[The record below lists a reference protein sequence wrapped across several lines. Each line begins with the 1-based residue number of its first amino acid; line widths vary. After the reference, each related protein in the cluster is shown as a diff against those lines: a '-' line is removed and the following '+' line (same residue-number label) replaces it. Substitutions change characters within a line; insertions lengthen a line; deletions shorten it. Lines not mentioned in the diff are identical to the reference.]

1 MTTDDT
7 QYVTL
12 GDGRA
17 IAMRPISADD
27 GPALQRFH
35 SHLSRTSVHY
45 RFFGAKPTLS
55 QERARYFTHL
65 DGHDRFALVALD
77 PAQPIEIIGVV
88 RFDRI
93 PGTDQAEYAAVI
105 ADAWQHQ
112 RLGTLLTQ
120 QLIAAAR
127 QRGIQRLFALVL
139 PDNLPMQR
147 LLLHLGLPERTSW
160 EDGVKRMELDLRV
173 GAEQV

>member
-1 MTTDDT
+1 MRTDDT

-17 IAMRPISADD
+17 IALRPIRADD

-45 RFFGAKPTLS
+45 RFFGGKPTLS
-55 QERARYFTHL
+55 QERARSFTHL
-65 DGHDRFALVALD
+65 DGRDRFALVALD

-93 PGTDQAEYAAVI
+93 PGTDQAEYAAV
-105 ADAWQHQ
+105 
-112 RLGTLLTQ
+112 
-120 QLIAAAR
+120 
-127 QRGIQRLFALVL
+127 
-139 PDNLPMQR
+139 LPMP
-147 LLLHLGLPERTSW
+147 GNTSASA
-160 EDGVKRMELDLRV
+160 RCSRNS
-173 GAEQV
+173 